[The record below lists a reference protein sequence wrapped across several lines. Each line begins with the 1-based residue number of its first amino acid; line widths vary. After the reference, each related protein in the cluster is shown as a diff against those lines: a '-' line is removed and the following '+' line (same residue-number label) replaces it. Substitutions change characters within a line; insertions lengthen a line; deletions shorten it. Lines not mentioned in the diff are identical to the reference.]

1 MKRYMK
7 YGIIAIVAVVAL
19 SAGITAVVSAE
30 SPEGEAGSDTGPGQ
44 IFLSKLADILGLD
57 EGEVADAVQQARQG
71 MCEERQEQ
79 RLQNAID
86 EGLITE
92 GEAEQIRGWW
102 DSRPEAMQQLGPQGR
117 QHMRNTWC
125 HQVNLP

>member
-19 SAGITAVVSAE
+19 SAGITAVVSAQ
-30 SPEGEAGSDTGPGQ
+30 SPEAEVGSDTGPRQ
-44 IFLSKLADILGLD
+44 VFLGKVAGILESDEEELAD
-57 EGEVADAVQQARQG
+57 AFKQARQE
-71 MCEERQEQ
+71 MCEEGQEQ
-79 RLQNAID
+79 RLQNALD

-92 GEAEQIRGWW
+92 EEAEQIRAWR

-117 QHMRNTWC
+117 NHMRNTWC
-125 HQVNLP
+125 HQMNPQ

>member
-7 YGIIAIVAVVAL
+7 YGIIAVVAVVAL

-30 SPEGEAGSDTGPGQ
+30 SSEGEAGSDTGPGQ
-44 IFLSKLADILGLD
+44 IFFSKVAGILESDEEELAD
-57 EGEVADAVQQARQG
+57 AFKQAGQE
-71 MCEERQEQ
+71 MCEEGQEQ

-92 GEAEQIRGWW
+92 GEAEQIRAWR
-102 DSRPEAMQQLGPQGR
+102 DSRPEAMQQLGPPGH
-117 QHMRNTWC
+117 HMRNTWC
-125 HQVNLP
+125 HQMNMP

>member
-30 SPEGEAGSDTGPGQ
+30 SSEGAAGSDIGPGQ
-44 IFLSKLADILGLD
+44 IFFSKVASILELDEEELAD
-57 EGEVADAVQQARQG
+57 AFKQTRQE

>member
-30 SPEGEAGSDTGPGQ
+30 SPEGEAGSNTGPGQ
-44 IFLSKLADILGLD
+44 IFIGKLADILESD
-57 EGEVADAVQQARQG
+57 EEELADAFKQARQE
-71 MCEERQEQ
+71 MCEEHQEQ

-92 GEAEQIRGWW
+92 EEAEQIRGWW

-117 QHMRNTWC
+117 QHMSNTWR
-125 HQVNLP
+125 HQMNLQ

>member
-30 SPEGEAGSDTGPGQ
+30 SPEGEAGSDTGPGH
-44 IFLSKLADILGLD
+44 IFFSKVASILGLD
-57 EGEVADAVQQARQG
+57 EGEVADAMQQARQE
-71 MCEERQEQ
+71 MREEMLQQ
-79 RLQNAID
+79 RLQTALE
-86 EGLITE
+86 EGLITAE
-92 GEAEQIRGWW
+92 EAEQIQDWW
-102 DSRPEAMQQLGPQGR
+102 DSRPDALQQLGPQGH

-125 HQVNLP
+125 HQMNIP